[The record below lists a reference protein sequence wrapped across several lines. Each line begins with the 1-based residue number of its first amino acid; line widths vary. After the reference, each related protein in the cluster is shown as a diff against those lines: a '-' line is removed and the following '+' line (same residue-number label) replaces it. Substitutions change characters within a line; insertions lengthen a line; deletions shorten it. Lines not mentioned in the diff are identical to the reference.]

1 MNLKTNPMS
10 FWGKECRRDAFIKG
24 VKHTRSQTRGRLDRR
39 QKTTMGGAKG
49 RAAAAVSFLSLGT
62 PNTFFAKA
70 RFVGGRRRAAHSNA
84 LAAESALKGGC
95 WSSTSTR
102 ESGTKKSTRA
112 VATTTTTTTTRKSPP
127 PPPPPSKVDVAIVGG
142 GLVGVAF
149 ARALRTNARTKH
161 LSVAVLDG
169 NPRAFAIKQ
178 EKKGNDEQHQHHHQ
192 HPRAAP
198 KARVSALTPESI
210 EFLERECGGVWTQIE
225 KTNLG
230 NEFDAVQAW
239 DAIGEGYVRFEAKE
253 AHRNRL
259 GVVVENDATR
269 NALCDGLIEE
279 FEEKGGQESAKKRK
293 RNLFLLP
300 GTSVVGTET
309 TESSPFRVVKF
320 KSSLG
325 NSGDKESDEEVKTIS
340 ARLVV
345 GADGPNGAMKR
356 FAGVR
361 SFGYD
366 YNQKA
371 VCGTVELD
379 GPTKTAFQRFL
390 KNGPIALLPIG
401 NGKTKTSDDDS
412 QFPIYANIVWSTT
425 PKEAERITAL
435 SDDDFASEVNDAIHG
450 GREYN
455 YQLRKQQ
462 VRDSKIIN
470 GGFAKSFSMFVAASF
485 AKDVFSFAMDT
496 LTKNKKME
504 NKVREILESTLNE
517 NEFEPPPNIIA
528 TAKGSERGAFPLKLK
543 IAGART
549 HRRML
554 LIGDAAHVVHP
565 LGGQGVNLGFKDVA
579 AGIDAIENA
588 VSVGDD
594 IGSENTLRNYK
605 NARFLEMSAMVIGLD
620 ALQKIF
626 GPTLS
631 SIEPF
636 TQLRSIGMR
645 AVNMFAPVRE
655 TITKFAAD
663 GGVLRK
669 K

>member
-1 MNLKTNPMS
+1 
-10 FWGKECRRDAFIKG
+10 
-24 VKHTRSQTRGRLDRR
+24 
-39 QKTTMGGAKG
+39 MGGAKG

-112 VATTTTTTTTRKSPP
+112 VATTTTTMTTTTRKSPP

-178 EKKGNDEQHQHHHQ
+178 EKKGNDEHHHHHHQ

-279 FEEKGGQESAKKRK
+279 FEEEEEEEEEEKGGQESAKKRK

-345 GADGPNGAMKR
+345 GADGPNSAMKR

-470 GGFAKSFSMFVAASF
+470 GGFAKSFSMFVAESF

>member
-1 MNLKTNPMS
+1 MRKEKKVVADQVVLLVLRGRAFAS
-10 FWGKECRRDAFIKG
+10 FRSHRHRLDGARRRTTMERFLFSSSSSSFSPRDA
-24 VKHTRSQTRGRLDRR
+24 
-39 QKTTMGGAKG
+39 
-49 RAAAAVSFLSLGT
+49 
-62 PNTFFAKA
+62 KA
-70 RFVGGRRRAAHSNA
+70 F
-84 LAAESALKGGC
+84 
-95 WSSTSTR
+95 SSTTTPTNTEETKEER
-102 ESGTKKSTRA
+102 SGKKKKTIIENSKIPA
-112 VATTTTTTTTRKSPP
+112 
-127 PPPPPSKVDVAIVGG
+127 KVDVAIVGG

-149 ARALRTNARTKH
+149 ARALRMSAKTKH

-169 NPRAFAIKQ
+169 NPRAFSKR
-178 EKKGNDEQHQHHHQ
+178 EKKEEEDKQQQQQN
-192 HPRAAP
+192 PYKP

-210 EFLERECGGVWTQIE
+210 DFLERECGGVWTQIE

-253 AHRNRL
+253 ANRDRL

-279 FEEKGGQESAKKRK
+279 FEKGEEMEEEGQERK
-293 RNLFLLP
+293 RRSLFLLP

-309 TESSPFRVVKF
+309 TESSPFRVVKY
-320 KSSLG
+320 KSSTG
-325 NSGDKESDEEVKTIS
+325 NYTNGDSEYEEEVKTIS

-401 NGKTKTSDDDS
+401 NGKSKTSNNIDDS

-450 GREYN
+450 GGEYN

-470 GGFAKSFSMFVAASF
+470 GGFAKSFSMFVAESF
-485 AKDVFSFAMDT
+485 AKDLFSFAVDT
-496 LTKNKKME
+496 LAKNKKME
-504 NKVREILESTLNE
+504 SKVREILQSTLKE
-517 NEFEPPPNIIA
+517 NEFESPPNIIA

-543 IAGART
+543 IAGTRT

-579 AGIDAIENA
+579 AAIDAVENA
-588 VSVGDD
+588 ISVGDD

-620 ALQKIF
+620 TLQKIF

-631 SIEPF
+631 SIAPF

-645 AVNMFAPVRE
+645 AVNSIAPVRE
-655 TITKFAAD
+655 SITKFAAD

>member
-1 MNLKTNPMS
+1 MERFLFSSSSSS
-10 FWGKECRRDAFIKG
+10 FSTRDAK
-24 VKHTRSQTRGRLDRR
+24 
-39 QKTTMGGAKG
+39 
-49 RAAAAVSFLSLGT
+49 
-62 PNTFFAKA
+62 KA
-70 RFVGGRRRAAHSNA
+70 F
-84 LAAESALKGGC
+84 
-95 WSSTSTR
+95 SS
-102 ESGTKKSTRA
+102 
-112 VATTTTTTTTRKSPP
+112 TTTTTETKEESFGKKTRRENSLIPA
-127 PPPPPSKVDVAIVGG
+127 KVDVAIVGG

-149 ARALRTNARTKH
+149 ARALRMSAKTKH

-169 NPRAFAIKQ
+169 NPRAFSKR
-178 EKKGNDEQHQHHHQ
+178 EKKEEEDKQQRQEN
-192 HPRAAP
+192 PYKP

-210 EFLERECGGVWTQIE
+210 DFLERECGGVWTQIE

-253 AHRNRL
+253 ANRDRL

-279 FEEKGGQESAKKRK
+279 FEKGEEMMEEEGQERK
-293 RNLFLLP
+293 RRSLFLLP

-309 TESSPFRVVKF
+309 TESSPFRVVKY
-320 KSSLG
+320 KSSTG
-325 NSGDKESDEEVKTIS
+325 NYANGDSEYEEEVKTIS

-401 NGKTKTSDDDS
+401 NGKSKTSNNIDDS

-450 GREYN
+450 GGEYN

-470 GGFAKSFSMFVAASF
+470 GGFAKSFSMFVAESF
-485 AKDVFSFAMDT
+485 AKDLFSFAVDT
-496 LTKNKKME
+496 LAKNKKME
-504 NKVREILESTLNE
+504 SKVREILQSTLKE
-517 NEFEPPPNIIA
+517 NEFESPPNIIA

-543 IAGART
+543 IAGTRT

-565 LGGQGVNLGFKDVA
+565 LGGQGVNLGLKDVA
-579 AGIDAIENA
+579 AAIDAVENA
-588 VSVGDD
+588 ISVGDD

-620 ALQKIF
+620 TLQKIF

-631 SIEPF
+631 SIAPF

-645 AVNMFAPVRE
+645 AVNSIAPVRE
-655 TITKFAAD
+655 SITKFAAD

>member
-1 MNLKTNPMS
+1 MRKEKKVVADQVVLLVLRGRAFAS
-10 FWGKECRRDAFIKG
+10 FRSHRHRLDGARRRTTMERFLFSSSSSSFSPRDA
-24 VKHTRSQTRGRLDRR
+24 
-39 QKTTMGGAKG
+39 
-49 RAAAAVSFLSLGT
+49 
-62 PNTFFAKA
+62 KA
-70 RFVGGRRRAAHSNA
+70 F
-84 LAAESALKGGC
+84 
-95 WSSTSTR
+95 SSTTTPTNTEETKEER
-102 ESGTKKSTRA
+102 SGKKKKTIIENSKIPA
-112 VATTTTTTTTRKSPP
+112 
-127 PPPPPSKVDVAIVGG
+127 KVDVAIVGG

-149 ARALRTNARTKH
+149 ARALRMSAKTKH

-169 NPRAFAIKQ
+169 NPRAFSKR
-178 EKKGNDEQHQHHHQ
+178 EKKEEEDKQQQQEN
-192 HPRAAP
+192 PYKP

-210 EFLERECGGVWTQIE
+210 DFLERECGGVWTQIE

-253 AHRNRL
+253 ANRDRL

-279 FEEKGGQESAKKRK
+279 FEKGEEMEEEGQERK
-293 RNLFLLP
+293 RRSLFLLP

-309 TESSPFRVVKF
+309 TESSPFRVVKY
-320 KSSLG
+320 KSSTG
-325 NSGDKESDEEVKTIS
+325 NYANGDSEYEEEVKTIS

-401 NGKTKTSDDDS
+401 NGKSKSSNNIDDS

-450 GREYN
+450 GGEYN

-470 GGFAKSFSMFVAASF
+470 GGFAKSFSMFVAESF
-485 AKDVFSFAMDT
+485 AKDLFSFAVDT
-496 LTKNKKME
+496 LAKNKKME
-504 NKVREILESTLNE
+504 SKVREILQSTLKE
-517 NEFEPPPNIIA
+517 NDFESPPNIIA

-543 IAGART
+543 IAGTRT

-579 AGIDAIENA
+579 AAIDAVENA
-588 VSVGDD
+588 ISVGDD

-620 ALQKIF
+620 TLQKIF

-631 SIEPF
+631 SIAPF

-645 AVNMFAPVRE
+645 AVNSIAPVRE
-655 TITKFAAD
+655 SITKFAAD

>member
-1 MNLKTNPMS
+1 
-10 FWGKECRRDAFIKG
+10 
-24 VKHTRSQTRGRLDRR
+24 
-39 QKTTMGGAKG
+39 MGGGAQKG
-49 RAAAAVSFLSLGT
+49 RATAVVVVSSFLSLGGT
-62 PNTFFAKA
+62 PPFVFFAAAA
-70 RFVGGRRRAAHSNA
+70 RCVGGRQCAAHNTRA
-84 LAAESALKGGC
+84 LAAESALKGRC
-95 WSSTSTR
+95 WSSTST
-102 ESGTKKSTRA
+102 STTHE
-112 VATTTTTTTTRKSPP
+112 TTTTTTTTTTKSPP
-127 PPPPPSKVDVAIVGG
+127 LPLPLPLPPSKVDVAIVGG

-149 ARALRTNARTKH
+149 ARALRTNAMTKH

-169 NPRAFAIKQ
+169 NPRAFALKR
-178 EKKGNDEQHQHHHQ
+178 EKKGNDEQHQQ
-192 HPRAAP
+192 PRAAP

-253 AHRNRL
+253 ANRGRL

-279 FEEKGGQESAKKRK
+279 FEKGEEMEEEGQERK
-293 RNLFLLP
+293 RRSLFLLP

-309 TESSPFRVVKF
+309 TESSPFRVVEY
-320 KSSLG
+320 KSSTG
-325 NSGDKESDEEVKTIS
+325 NYANGDGEYEGEVKTIS

-401 NGKTKTSDDDS
+401 NGKSKTSNNIDDS

-450 GREYN
+450 GGEYN

-470 GGFAKSFSMFVAASF
+470 GGFVKSFSMFVAESF
-485 AKDVFSFAMDT
+485 AKDLFSFAVDT
-496 LTKNKKME
+496 LAKNKKME
-504 NKVREILESTLNE
+504 SKVREILQSTLKE
-517 NEFEPPPNIIA
+517 NEFESPPNIIA

-543 IAGART
+543 IAGTRT

-579 AGIDAIENA
+579 AAIDAVENA
-588 VSVGDD
+588 ISVGDD

-620 ALQKIF
+620 TLQKIF

-631 SIEPF
+631 SIAPF

-645 AVNMFAPVRE
+645 AVNSIAPVRE
-655 TITKFAAD
+655 SITKFAAD

>member
-1 MNLKTNPMS
+1 MFALLK
-10 FWGKECRRDAFIKG
+10 G
-24 VKHTRSQTRGRLDRR
+24 RSALASSGNALLV
-39 QKTTMGGAKG
+39 GG
-49 RAAAAVSFLSLGT
+49 RAAASSSFSC
-62 PNTFFAKA
+62 F
-70 RFVGGRRRAAHSNA
+70 SS
-84 LAAESALKGGC
+84 SAQKSSSSSS
-95 WSSTSTR
+95 SSTSSSKRRRRRRDDGNDAEPAPSPVAARYHSSSRTSEKKRNDDASSSTYVEKARR
-102 ESGTKKSTRA
+102 EIIS
-112 VATTTTTTTTRKSPP
+112 
-127 PPPPPSKVDVAIVGG
+127 PSKVDVAIVGG

-149 ARALRTNARTKH
+149 ARALRTSEKTKH

-169 NPRAFAIKQ
+169 NPRAFD
-178 EKKGNDEQHQHHHQ
+178 KKRERKEEEREEN
-192 HPRAAP
+192 PYKP

-210 EFLERECGGVWTQIE
+210 DFLERECGGVWTQIE

-230 NEFDAVQAW
+230 NEFEAVQAW

-253 AHRNRL
+253 ANRDRL

-269 NALCDGLIEE
+269 EALCDGLIEE
-279 FEEKGGQESAKKRK
+279 LEKEGEEKEEQEESAEKRRR
-293 RNLFLLP
+293 RNLFLMP

-309 TESSPFRVVKF
+309 TESSPFRVIKYR
-320 KSSLG
+320 SSSS
-325 NSGDKESDEEVKTIS
+325 NHTSGDNETEEVKTIS

-371 VCGTVELD
+371 VCGSVELD

-401 NGKTKTSDDDS
+401 NGKTKSVGKDAS
-412 QFPIYANIVWSTT
+412 QFPIYANIVWTTT

-462 VRDSKIIN
+462 IRDSKIIN
-470 GGFAKSFSMFVAASF
+470 GGFAKSFSMFVAESF
-485 AKDVFSFAMDT
+485 ARDVFSFAIDT
-496 LTKNKKME
+496 LRKNKMME
-504 NKVREILESTLNE
+504 SKVREILESTLNE
-517 NEFEPPPNIIA
+517 NEFESPPNIIA
-528 TAKGSERGAFPLKLK
+528 TVKGSERGAFPLKLK
-543 IAGART
+543 IAGTRT

-579 AGIDAIENA
+579 AAIDAVENA
-588 VSVGDD
+588 VAVGDD

-626 GPTLS
+626 GSTLS

-645 AVNMFAPVRE
+645 AVNAIAPVRE

>member
-1 MNLKTNPMS
+1 MRKEKKVVADQVVLLVLRGRAFAS
-10 FWGKECRRDAFIKG
+10 FRSRHHRLDGARRRTTMERFLFSSSSSSFSPRDA
-24 VKHTRSQTRGRLDRR
+24 
-39 QKTTMGGAKG
+39 
-49 RAAAAVSFLSLGT
+49 
-62 PNTFFAKA
+62 KA
-70 RFVGGRRRAAHSNA
+70 F
-84 LAAESALKGGC
+84 
-95 WSSTSTR
+95 SSTTTPTNTEETKEER
-102 ESGTKKSTRA
+102 SGKKKKTIIENSKIPA
-112 VATTTTTTTTRKSPP
+112 
-127 PPPPPSKVDVAIVGG
+127 KVDVAIVGG

-149 ARALRTNARTKH
+149 ARALRMSAKTKH

-169 NPRAFAIKQ
+169 NPRAFSKR
-178 EKKGNDEQHQHHHQ
+178 EKKEEEGKQQQQEN
-192 HPRAAP
+192 PYKP

-210 EFLERECGGVWTQIE
+210 DFLERECGGVWTQIE

-253 AHRNRL
+253 ANRDRL

-279 FEEKGGQESAKKRK
+279 FEKGEEMEEEGQERK
-293 RNLFLLP
+293 RRSLFLLP

-309 TESSPFRVVKF
+309 TESSPFRVVKY
-320 KSSLG
+320 KSSTG
-325 NSGDKESDEEVKTIS
+325 NYANGDSEYEEEVKTIS

-401 NGKTKTSDDDS
+401 NGKSKSSNNIDDS

-450 GREYN
+450 GGEYN

-470 GGFAKSFSMFVAASF
+470 GGFAKSFSMFVAESF
-485 AKDVFSFAMDT
+485 AKDLFSFAVDT
-496 LTKNKKME
+496 LAKNKKME
-504 NKVREILESTLNE
+504 SKVREILQSTLKE
-517 NEFEPPPNIIA
+517 NEFESPPNIIA

-543 IAGART
+543 IAGTRT

-579 AGIDAIENA
+579 AAIDAVENA
-588 VSVGDD
+588 ISVGDD

-620 ALQKIF
+620 TLQKIF

-631 SIEPF
+631 SIAPF

-645 AVNMFAPVRE
+645 AVNSIAPVRE
-655 TITKFAAD
+655 SITKFAAD

>member
-1 MNLKTNPMS
+1 MRKEKKVVADQVVLLVLRGRAFAS
-10 FWGKECRRDAFIKG
+10 FRSRHHRLDGARRRTTMERFLFSSSSSSFSPRDA
-24 VKHTRSQTRGRLDRR
+24 
-39 QKTTMGGAKG
+39 
-49 RAAAAVSFLSLGT
+49 
-62 PNTFFAKA
+62 KA
-70 RFVGGRRRAAHSNA
+70 F
-84 LAAESALKGGC
+84 
-95 WSSTSTR
+95 SSTTTPTNTEETKEER
-102 ESGTKKSTRA
+102 SGKKKKTIIENSKIPA
-112 VATTTTTTTTRKSPP
+112 
-127 PPPPPSKVDVAIVGG
+127 KVDVAIVGG

-149 ARALRTNARTKH
+149 ARALRMSAKTKH

-169 NPRAFAIKQ
+169 NPRAFSKR
-178 EKKGNDEQHQHHHQ
+178 EKKEEEDKQQQQEN
-192 HPRAAP
+192 PYKS

-210 EFLERECGGVWTQIE
+210 DFLERECGGVWTQIE

-253 AHRNRL
+253 ANRDRL

-279 FEEKGGQESAKKRK
+279 FEKGEEMEEEGQERK
-293 RNLFLLP
+293 RRSLFLLP

-309 TESSPFRVVKF
+309 TESSPFRVVKY
-320 KSSLG
+320 KSSTG
-325 NSGDKESDEEVKTIS
+325 NYANGDSEYEEEVKTIS

-401 NGKTKTSDDDS
+401 NGKSKSSNNIDDS

-450 GREYN
+450 GGEYN

-470 GGFAKSFSMFVAASF
+470 GGFAKSFSMFVAESF
-485 AKDVFSFAMDT
+485 AKDLFSFAVDT
-496 LTKNKKME
+496 LAKNKKME
-504 NKVREILESTLNE
+504 SKVREILQSTLKE
-517 NEFEPPPNIIA
+517 NEFESPPNIIA

-543 IAGART
+543 IAGTRT

-579 AGIDAIENA
+579 AAIDAVENA
-588 VSVGDD
+588 ISVGDD

-620 ALQKIF
+620 TLQKIF

-631 SIEPF
+631 SIAPF

-645 AVNMFAPVRE
+645 AVNSIAPVRE
-655 TITKFAAD
+655 SITKFAAD

>member
-1 MNLKTNPMS
+1 MLEEEAEKVSHDEERKKKVVADRVVLLVMS
-10 FWGKECRRDAFIKG
+10 RGGRAF
-24 VKHTRSQTRGRLDRR
+24 VASFRSRSHRLDGARR
-39 QKTTMGGAKG
+39 RRTTME
-49 RAAAAVSFLSLGT
+49 RFLFSSSSSSSFST
-62 PNTFFAKA
+62 RDSKKA
-70 RFVGGRRRAAHSNA
+70 F
-84 LAAESALKGGC
+84 
-95 WSSTSTR
+95 SSTTTMTETKEESFGKKKKTR
-102 ESGTKKSTRA
+102 EFNSSIPA
-112 VATTTTTTTTRKSPP
+112 
-127 PPPPPSKVDVAIVGG
+127 KVDVAIVGG

-149 ARALRTNARTKH
+149 ARALRMSAKTKH

-169 NPRAFAIKQ
+169 NPRAFSKR
-178 EKKGNDEQHQHHHQ
+178 EKKEEEDKQQQQEN
-192 HPRAAP
+192 PYKP

-210 EFLERECGGVWTQIE
+210 DFLERECGGVWTQIE

-253 AHRNRL
+253 ANRDRL

-279 FEEKGGQESAKKRK
+279 FEKGEEMEEEGQERK
-293 RNLFLLP
+293 RRSLFLLP

-309 TESSPFRVVKF
+309 TESSPFRVVKY
-320 KSSLG
+320 KSSTG
-325 NSGDKESDEEVKTIS
+325 NYANGDGEYEEEVKTIS

-401 NGKTKTSDDDS
+401 NGKSKTSNNIDDS

-450 GREYN
+450 GGEYN

-470 GGFAKSFSMFVAASF
+470 GGFAKSFSMFVAESF
-485 AKDVFSFAMDT
+485 AKDLFSFAVDT
-496 LTKNKKME
+496 LAKNKKME
-504 NKVREILESTLNE
+504 SKVREILQSTLKE
-517 NEFEPPPNIIA
+517 NEFESPPNIIA

-543 IAGART
+543 IAGTRT

-579 AGIDAIENA
+579 AAIDAVENA
-588 VSVGDD
+588 ISVGDD

-620 ALQKIF
+620 TLQKIF

-631 SIEPF
+631 SIAPF

-645 AVNMFAPVRE
+645 AVNSIAPVRE
-655 TITKFAAD
+655 SITKFAAD

>member
-1 MNLKTNPMS
+1 MRKEKKVVADQVVLLVLRGRAFAS
-10 FWGKECRRDAFIKG
+10 FRSHRHRLDGARRRTTMERFLFSSSSSSFSPRDA
-24 VKHTRSQTRGRLDRR
+24 
-39 QKTTMGGAKG
+39 
-49 RAAAAVSFLSLGT
+49 
-62 PNTFFAKA
+62 KA
-70 RFVGGRRRAAHSNA
+70 F
-84 LAAESALKGGC
+84 
-95 WSSTSTR
+95 SSTTTPTNTEETKEER
-102 ESGTKKSTRA
+102 SGKKKKTIIENSKIPA
-112 VATTTTTTTTRKSPP
+112 
-127 PPPPPSKVDVAIVGG
+127 KVDVAIVGG

-149 ARALRTNARTKH
+149 ARALRMSAKTKH

-169 NPRAFAIKQ
+169 NPRAFSKR
-178 EKKGNDEQHQHHHQ
+178 EKKEEEGKQQQQEN
-192 HPRAAP
+192 PYKP

-210 EFLERECGGVWTQIE
+210 DFLERECGGVWTQIE

-253 AHRNRL
+253 ANRDRL

-279 FEEKGGQESAKKRK
+279 FEKGEEMEEEGQERK
-293 RNLFLLP
+293 RRSLFLLP

-309 TESSPFRVVKF
+309 TESSPFRVVKY
-320 KSSLG
+320 KSSTG
-325 NSGDKESDEEVKTIS
+325 NYANGDSEYEEEVKTIS

-401 NGKTKTSDDDS
+401 NGKSKSSNNIDDS

-450 GREYN
+450 GGEYN

-470 GGFAKSFSMFVAASF
+470 GGFAKSFSMFVAESF
-485 AKDVFSFAMDT
+485 AKDLFSFAVDT
-496 LTKNKKME
+496 LAKNKKME
-504 NKVREILESTLNE
+504 SKVREILQSTLKE
-517 NEFEPPPNIIA
+517 NEFESPPNIIA

-543 IAGART
+543 IAGTRT

-579 AGIDAIENA
+579 AAIDAVENA
-588 VSVGDD
+588 ISVGDD

-620 ALQKIF
+620 TLQKIF

-631 SIEPF
+631 SIAPF

-645 AVNMFAPVRE
+645 AVNSIAPVRE
-655 TITKFAAD
+655 SITKFAAD

>member
-1 MNLKTNPMS
+1 MFVCALVVDDKQTNDENDETM
-10 FWGKECRRDAFIKG
+10 
-24 VKHTRSQTRGRLDRR
+24 
-39 QKTTMGGAKG
+39 MGGGAQKG
-49 RAAAAVSFLSLGT
+49 RATAVVVVSSFLSLGGT
-62 PNTFFAKA
+62 PPFVVFAAAA
-70 RFVGGRRRAAHSNA
+70 RCVGGRQCAAHNTRA
-84 LAAESALKGGC
+84 LAAESALKGRC
-95 WSSTSTR
+95 WSSTTTSKTQ
-102 ESGTKKSTRA
+102 E
-112 VATTTTTTTTRKSPP
+112 TTTTTTTTTKKSPP
-127 PPPPPSKVDVAIVGG
+127 LPLPLPPSKVDVAIVGG

-149 ARALRTNARTKH
+149 ARALRTNAMTKH

-169 NPRAFAIKQ
+169 NPRAFALKR
-178 EKKGNDEQHQHHHQ
+178 EKKGNDEQHQQ
-192 HPRAAP
+192 PRAAP

-253 AHRNRL
+253 ANRNRL

-279 FEEKGGQESAKKRK
+279 FEEEEEEEKGGQESAKKRK

-470 GGFAKSFSMFVAASF
+470 GGFAKSFSMFVAESF

-504 NKVREILESTLNE
+504 NKVREIFESTLNE

>member
-1 MNLKTNPMS
+1 MERFLFS
-10 FWGKECRRDAFIKG
+10 FPSSSSSSFSTRDAKEAF
-24 VKHTRSQTRGRLDRR
+24 
-39 QKTTMGGAKG
+39 
-49 RAAAAVSFLSLGT
+49 
-62 PNTFFAKA
+62 
-70 RFVGGRRRAAHSNA
+70 
-84 LAAESALKGGC
+84 
-95 WSSTSTR
+95 SS
-102 ESGTKKSTRA
+102 
-112 VATTTTTTTTRKSPP
+112 TTTTTETKEESFGKKKKTREFNSSIPA
-127 PPPPPSKVDVAIVGG
+127 KVDVAIVGG

-149 ARALRTNARTKH
+149 ARALRMSAKTKH

-169 NPRAFAIKQ
+169 NPRAFSKR
-178 EKKGNDEQHQHHHQ
+178 EKKEEEDKQQQQEN
-192 HPRAAP
+192 PYKP

-210 EFLERECGGVWTQIE
+210 DFLERECGGVWTQIE

-253 AHRNRL
+253 ANRDRL

-279 FEEKGGQESAKKRK
+279 FEKGEEMEEEGQERK
-293 RNLFLLP
+293 RRSLFLLP

-309 TESSPFRVVKF
+309 TESSPFRVVEY
-320 KSSLG
+320 KSSTG
-325 NSGDKESDEEVKTIS
+325 NYANGDGEYEEEVKTIS

-401 NGKTKTSDDDS
+401 NGKSKTSNNIDDS

-450 GREYN
+450 GGEYN

-470 GGFAKSFSMFVAASF
+470 GGFAKSFSMFVAESF
-485 AKDVFSFAMDT
+485 AKDLFSFAVDT
-496 LTKNKKME
+496 LAKNKKME
-504 NKVREILESTLNE
+504 SKVREILQSTLKE
-517 NEFEPPPNIIA
+517 NEFESPPNIIA

-543 IAGART
+543 IAGTRT

-579 AGIDAIENA
+579 AAIDAVENA
-588 VSVGDD
+588 ISVGDD

-620 ALQKIF
+620 TLQKIF

-631 SIEPF
+631 SIAPF

-645 AVNMFAPVRE
+645 AVNSIAPVRE
-655 TITKFAAD
+655 SITKFAAD

>member
-1 MNLKTNPMS
+1 MS
-10 FWGKECRRDAFIKG
+10 
-24 VKHTRSQTRGRLDRR
+24 
-39 QKTTMGGAKG
+39 AK
-49 RAAAAVSFLSLGT
+49 
-62 PNTFFAKA
+62 
-70 RFVGGRRRAAHSNA
+70 
-84 LAAESALKGGC
+84 
-95 WSSTSTR
+95 
-102 ESGTKKSTRA
+102 
-112 VATTTTTTTTRKSPP
+112 
-127 PPPPPSKVDVAIVGG
+127 
-142 GLVGVAF
+142 
-149 ARALRTNARTKH
+149 TKH

-169 NPRAFAIKQ
+169 NPRAFSKR
-178 EKKGNDEQHQHHHQ
+178 EKKEEEDKQQQQEN
-192 HPRAAP
+192 PYKP

-210 EFLERECGGVWTQIE
+210 DFLERECGGVWTQIE

-253 AHRNRL
+253 ANRDRL

-279 FEEKGGQESAKKRK
+279 FEKGEEMEEEGQERK
-293 RNLFLLP
+293 RRSLFLLP

-309 TESSPFRVVKF
+309 TESSPFRVVKY
-320 KSSLG
+320 KSSTG
-325 NSGDKESDEEVKTIS
+325 NYANGDGEYEEEVKTIS

-401 NGKTKTSDDDS
+401 NGKSKTSNNIDDS

-450 GREYN
+450 GGEYN

-470 GGFAKSFSMFVAASF
+470 GGFAKSFSMFVAESF
-485 AKDVFSFAMDT
+485 AKDLFSFAVDT
-496 LTKNKKME
+496 LAKNKKME
-504 NKVREILESTLNE
+504 SKVREILQSTLKE
-517 NEFEPPPNIIA
+517 NEFESPPNIIA

-543 IAGART
+543 IAGTRT

-579 AGIDAIENA
+579 AAIDAVENA
-588 VSVGDD
+588 ISVGDD

-620 ALQKIF
+620 TLQKIF

-631 SIEPF
+631 SIAPF

-645 AVNMFAPVRE
+645 AVNSIAPVRE
-655 TITKFAAD
+655 SITKFAAD

>member
-1 MNLKTNPMS
+1 MMRKEKKVVADQVVLLVSRGRAFAS
-10 FWGKECRRDAFIKG
+10 FRSHHHRLDGARRRTTMERFLFSSSSSSFSPRDA
-24 VKHTRSQTRGRLDRR
+24 
-39 QKTTMGGAKG
+39 
-49 RAAAAVSFLSLGT
+49 
-62 PNTFFAKA
+62 KA
-70 RFVGGRRRAAHSNA
+70 F
-84 LAAESALKGGC
+84 
-95 WSSTSTR
+95 SSTTTPTNTEETKEER
-102 ESGTKKSTRA
+102 SGKKKKTIIENSKIPA
-112 VATTTTTTTTRKSPP
+112 
-127 PPPPPSKVDVAIVGG
+127 KVDVAIVGG

-149 ARALRTNARTKH
+149 ARALRMSAKTKH

-169 NPRAFAIKQ
+169 NPRAFSKR
-178 EKKGNDEQHQHHHQ
+178 EKKEEEDKQQQQEN
-192 HPRAAP
+192 PYKS

-210 EFLERECGGVWTQIE
+210 DFLERECGGVWTQIE

-253 AHRNRL
+253 ANRDRL

-279 FEEKGGQESAKKRK
+279 FEKGEEMEEEGQERK
-293 RNLFLLP
+293 RRSLFLLP

-309 TESSPFRVVKF
+309 TESSPFRVVKY
-320 KSSLG
+320 KSSTG
-325 NSGDKESDEEVKTIS
+325 NYANGDSEYEEEVKTIS

-401 NGKTKTSDDDS
+401 NGKSKSSNNIDDS

-450 GREYN
+450 GGEYN

-470 GGFAKSFSMFVAASF
+470 GGFAKSFSMFVAESF
-485 AKDVFSFAMDT
+485 AKDLFSFAVDT
-496 LTKNKKME
+496 LAKNKKME
-504 NKVREILESTLNE
+504 SKVREILQSTLKE
-517 NEFEPPPNIIA
+517 NEFESPPNIIA

-543 IAGART
+543 IAGTRT

-579 AGIDAIENA
+579 AAIDAVENA
-588 VSVGDD
+588 ISVGDD

-620 ALQKIF
+620 TLQKIF

-631 SIEPF
+631 SIAPF

-645 AVNMFAPVRE
+645 AVNSIAPVRE
-655 TITKFAAD
+655 SITKFAAD

>member
-1 MNLKTNPMS
+1 MFVCALVDDDKQTNDENDETM
-10 FWGKECRRDAFIKG
+10 
-24 VKHTRSQTRGRLDRR
+24 
-39 QKTTMGGAKG
+39 MGGGAQKG
-49 RAAAAVSFLSLGT
+49 RATAVVVVSSFLSLGT
-62 PNTFFAKA
+62 PPFVFFAAAA
-70 RFVGGRRRAAHSNA
+70 RCVGGRRAAHTRA
-84 LAAESALKGGC
+84 LAAESALKGRC
-95 WSSTSTR
+95 WSSTST
-102 ESGTKKSTRA
+102 STTHE
-112 VATTTTTTTTRKSPP
+112 TTTTTTTTTTTKKSPP
-127 PPPPPSKVDVAIVGG
+127 LPLPLPPSKVDVAIVGG

-149 ARALRTNARTKH
+149 ARALRTNAMTKH

-169 NPRAFAIKQ
+169 NPRAFALKR
-178 EKKGNDEQHQHHHQ
+178 EKKGNDEQHQQ
-192 HPRAAP
+192 PRAAP

-253 AHRNRL
+253 ANRNRL

-279 FEEKGGQESAKKRK
+279 FEEEEEEEKGGQESAKKRK

-470 GGFAKSFSMFVAASF
+470 GGFAKSFSMFVAESF

-504 NKVREILESTLNE
+504 NKVREIFESTLNE

>member
-1 MNLKTNPMS
+1 MKKNPIPFKCRDKT
-10 FWGKECRRDAFIKG
+10 
-24 VKHTRSQTRGRLDRR
+24 HTRKRPFVCSCGLLTTHTRHTNDE
-39 QKTTMGGAKG
+39 TMGGAQG
-49 RAAAAVSFLSLGT
+49 RATAVVVSSFLSLGS
-62 PNTFFAKA
+62 PPLVVFAAAAA
-70 RFVGGRRRAAHSNA
+70 RCVGGRRAARTRA
-84 LAAESALKGGC
+84 LAAESALKGRC
-95 WSSTSTR
+95 WLSSTST
-102 ESGTKKSTRA
+102 STSTHE
-112 VATTTTTTTTRKSPP
+112 TTTTTKKSPP
-127 PPPPPSKVDVAIVGG
+127 LPLPLPPSKVDVAIVGG

-149 ARALRTNARTKH
+149 ARALRTNAMTKH

-169 NPRAFAIKQ
+169 NPRAFALKR
-178 EKKGNDEQHQHHHQ
+178 EKKGNDEQHQQ
-192 HPRAAP
+192 PRAAP

-253 AHRNRL
+253 ANRNRL

-269 NALCDGLIEE
+269 NALCDGLVEE
-279 FEEKGGQESAKKRK
+279 FEEEEEEEEEKGGQESAKKRK

-462 VRDSKIIN
+462 VRDSKIIK
-470 GGFAKSFSMFVAASF
+470 GGFAKSFSMFVAESF

-504 NKVREILESTLNE
+504 NKVREIFESTLNE